1 MAFDKRLFQQA
12 QNAKIALQLTILTSL
27 LGGVVIVGQAFCLS
41 RIVNRVFLL
50 NRPLSDISPLLLIL
64 FGLSLLRAAF
74 TWVGQITAQRA
85 AGQVK
90 TDLRDKLAAH
100 LLALGPGYA
109 RTQQSGELANTVIEG
124 VEALDAYFSQYL
136 PQLATAALIPL
147 TILLVVFPLDLTSG
161 LVFLFTA
168 PLIPVFMILIGN
180 AAEGLTRKQWQSLS
194 RMNARFL
201 DTLQGLSTL
210 KLLGQSRAQ
219 IAVVAQI
226 SHQFRQTTMDVLR
239 VAFLSALALELIATL
254 STAVIAVEVGLRLL
268 YAHIDFEKAFFILI
282 LAPEFYIPL
291 RMLGARFHAG
301 MAGVAAAQRIFEVL
315 ARPLPPSGLAGP
327 ARPIP
332 AQPNLAFE
340 AVSFAY
346 PDRSQP
352 AIQNVSFTLNRGQT
366 VALVGPSGAGKS
378 TVAALLLRLIEP
390 QAGQI
395 YAGGVPLAQLDP
407 ARWRSQIG
415 WVPQRPYL
423 FNASVADNIRLARP
437 QAADETVIRAARQ
450 AHADEFIRNLPRQ
463 YQTVIGEQGW
473 RLSGGQAQRLALA
486 RAFLQNAPLLVLDE
500 ATANLDP
507 ATQELIVA
515 AIKQLMAGRT
525 TLLIAHRLSTV
536 YAADNIL
543 VMTGGQI
550 VESGSHA
557 ELLARSG
564 LYARLVNT
572 YREGK

>member
-12 QNAKIALQLTILTSL
+12 QNAKIALQLTILLSL
-27 LGGVVIVGQAFCLS
+27 LGGVVIVAQAFSLS
-41 RIVNRVFLL
+41 RIINRVFLL
-50 NRPLSDISPLLLIL
+50 NHTLSDISPLLLIL
-64 FGLSLLRAAF
+64 FGLSLLRAGL
-74 TWVGQITAQRA
+74 TWAGQITAQRA

-109 RTQQSGELANTVIEG
+109 RTQQSGELANTAIEG

-136 PQLATAALIPL
+136 PQLATAALVPL

-201 DTLQGLSTL
+201 DTLQGLATL

-268 YAHIDFEKAFFILI
+268 YWHIDFEKAFFILI

-291 RMLGARFHAG
+291 RMLGVRFHAG
-301 MAGVAAAQRIFEVL
+301 MAGVAAARRIFEVL

-332 AQPNLAFE
+332 PRPNLVFE
-340 AVSFAY
+340 AVSYTY
-346 PDRSQP
+346 PDRTQP
-352 AIQNVSFTLNRGQT
+352 ALQNVSFTLNRGQT

-378 TVAALLLRLIEP
+378 TVAALLLRLMEP
-390 QAGQI
+390 QTGQI
-395 YAGGVPLAQLDP
+395 YAGGVPLSQLDP

-423 FNASVADNIRLARP
+423 FNASVADNIRLACP
-437 QAADETVIRAARQ
+437 QADDEAVARAARQ
-450 AHADEFIRNLPRQ
+450 AHADEFIRALPRQ

-515 AIKQLMAGRT
+515 AINRLMAGRT
-525 TLLIAHRLSTV
+525 TLLIAHRLGTV

-550 VESGSHA
+550 IESGSHA
-557 ELLARSG
+557 ELLARGG
-564 LYARLVNT
+564 LYTRLVSA
-572 YREGK
+572 YQGEK